1 MFKKFSIML
10 VIVAMALQMVP
21 YTGTSEVSASTGNFS
36 FNGISTNQ
44 SSPTIVTEERVT
56 LTGSISNVDPNSIT
70 YDVIQLINGE
80 KAASRENLTSNVYVN
95 GFNIQVFNVQL
106 FPGINQITFKGNQ
119 GGGQVS
125 SSFYIDFRNGPVFSD
140 LVASLYGNNFPLNE
154 TGTTVVH
161 STQTNGLNQADI
173 SITGKAMNAQQV
185 TVIVNG
191 SSKTYSVNT
200 SNGYTFA
207 ASPITLRQGK
217 NLVTIRVFNSTQTV
231 ETTREIAFY
240 NGNVTFFDVNISE
253 DGTTNSE
260 ALEYSPTLLVTDIS
274 KVKVTGKVIVP
285 SGRRDTNNDNVL
297 DPVPFPTITDG
308 IDIRYDLSPK
318 PGTTHTYAGTFKSS
332 NLPTGN
338 PQATDT
344 FFVYEF
350 TKSLGAADI
359 TEPLTYNK
367 LYSLSLQAP
376 NEAKMAL
383 FEGVSGLSFTL
394 KAANA
399 PYIHQINYLQ
409 GYKAGGTFNGL
420 SAAPLNGSNQF
431 GMPIA
436 IEVLVGNPGDTSGTN
451 RPTVSVDEITNISG
465 LTRRST
471 DTTKTYEIILE
482 DGASGLV
489 SRTINGTP
497 RTFYRA
503 ILIAKKL
510 PFEGTQ
516 TLNFSLNG
524 TIGAGTATT
533 TLLFGPFVAFNK
545 VFDLMNLSVDT
556 TVVEGTRMTTIM
568 TQLDS
573 FAGRLENVN
582 DISEIRYVAENGKAQ
597 TVFLYINNTLVPLVQ
612 GKMVQGQ
619 PTAENTTKQDFL
631 VPAAAQK
638 TAFDALFNGE
648 NEIRFV
654 FQGAKSSYEKKLKLY
669 LVPNNLPEIPAKDTM
684 GVFPYSPNLTDPT
697 PNDPEFPQS
706 GSIYTTKRET
716 MNLFGTFDFIDLGT
730 GKSSVEGKL
739 NGMDTA
745 SKEKYI
751 LEIVSTSKGGNFKW
765 DLTKRLEV
773 FHSTD
778 TTVPPFV
785 LNVSNDVPGLRVRY
799 DMKDQTFSFIL
810 PDQKLNADG
819 SSSVYN
825 IYVYNSGKTGPRA
838 SYRIEVDPIAL
849 PYELVRP
856 LAGKR
861 IVNKNFV
868 EVIISASG
876 AESVEVNKLKAE
888 QVNNLDI
895 DGDTVPD
902 YPKAFRVTVDKLKVG
917 TNKIS
922 FTITSGTDKVTD
934 SFEVVYAPTSIPG
947 AQFLEPM
954 KNSHKVFD
962 GAVNLTFAKGTTLVR
977 RDYNVP
983 QEFKNQVYT
992 NHKILFGIANGEDGV
1007 VDRHEFETLPANFD
1021 AIQQGFGTRF
1031 RVSYP
1036 TRFTKASNVY
1046 WIDAGLA
1053 DDISG
1058 LSRGTY
1064 DPLTYG
1070 VDPYQFPGATGPK
1083 GTKIPT
1089 YDDRPDE
1096 RELVTSKTGKLTLS
1110 FDPKMRE
1117 GINTLITVFRYD
1129 VKNKVWENMGGVVD
1143 SKKNTITV
1151 PFDQFGYYVV
1161 GKMVYSFS
1169 DITSHPYARNYMEA
1183 MYSKGVM
1190 NSAGFDEFGG
1200 NMYITRGEFARMVVK
1215 ALELPLDYELSK
1227 PHFDDVPGIINPDA
1241 LWDFRYVETAARKGI
1256 IRGTQ
1261 PRTFEPSN
1269 TLTRAEG
1276 AVIIARALQMKL
1288 ETDPKKIDAALSKA
1302 FKDHASVSYYAKS
1315 SVAAIAKKGYI
1326 QGSPVDAKDPKK
1338 GYVFEPNSNLLR
1350 SDAAIIVSKM
1360 MKDLKKLPAIN

>member
-1 MFKKFSIML
+1 MLKKFSIML

-21 YTGTSEVSASTGNFS
+21 YTGTSEVSANTGNFS

-44 SSPTIVTEERVT
+44 SSPTTVTEERIT
-56 LTGSISNVDPNSIT
+56 LTGSISNVDPSSIT

-106 FPGINQITFKGNQ
+106 FPGLNQITFKGNQ

-125 SSFYIDFRNGPVFSD
+125 SSFFIDFRNGPVFSD

-161 STQTNGLNQADI
+161 STQTNGLSQADI

-260 ALEYSPTLLVTDIS
+260 ALEYSPTLLVTDID

-297 DPVPFPTITDG
+297 DPVPFPTITNG
-308 IDIRYDLSPK
+308 IDIKYDLSPK
-318 PGTTHTYAGTFKSS
+318 PGTAHTYAGTFKSS

-367 LYSLSLQAP
+367 LYSLSLEAP

-399 PYIHQINYLQ
+399 PYIHEINYLQ
-409 GYKAGGTFNGL
+409 GYKDGGTFNGL

-436 IEVLVGNPGDTSGTN
+436 IEVLVGNPGTTA
-451 RPTVSVDEITNISG
+451 PTVAVDEIKNING
-465 LTRRST
+465 NPGTDYEVTL
-471 DTTKTYEIILE
+471 DTT
-482 DGASGLV
+482 ASGYV
-489 SRTINGTP
+489 SRTVNGTP

-503 ILIAKKL
+503 ILVAKKL

-516 TLNFSLNG
+516 TLSFSLGGVN
-524 TIGAGTATT
+524 GAGTATT

-545 VFDLMNLSVDT
+545 LFDTMNLSVDT
-556 TVVEGTRMTTIM
+556 TEVDGARMSSVMTR
-568 TQLDS
+568 LDS
-573 FAGRLENVN
+573 LAGRLENIN
-582 DISEIRYVAENGKAQ
+582 DISEIRYAAENGRAQ
-597 TVFLYINNTLVPLVQ
+597 TVFLYVNNTLVPLVQ
-612 GKMVQGQ
+612 GKMVQGN
-619 PTAENTTKQDFL
+619 PTTQNTTKQDFL
-631 VPAAAQK
+631 VPSVAHK

-648 NEIRFV
+648 NEIRIV

-669 LVPNNLPEIPAKDTM
+669 LIPNNLPEIPAKDSL
-684 GVFPYSPNLTDPT
+684 GVFPYSTNLNTPT

-706 GSIYTTKRET
+706 GSIYTTKRES
-716 MNLFGTFDFIDLGT
+716 MHLFGTFDFIDLGQVASAVKT
-730 GKSSVEGKL
+730 KVEST
-739 NGMDTA
+739 TA
-745 SKEKYI
+745 LSRANYI
-751 LEIVSTSKGGNFKW
+751 LRIESTNAGGNLEW
-765 DLTKRLEV
+765 DLSKRLEIYDSGQPTGNATIDV
-773 FHSTD
+773 ANTAN
-778 TTVPPFV
+778 
-785 LNVSNDVPGLRVRY
+785 NVGGLVVRY
-799 DMKDQTFSFIL
+799 DLKTQQFSFIL
-810 PDQKLNADG
+810 QDQKLNADG

-825 IYVYNSGKTGPRA
+825 IYVYNSGKAGPRA

-895 DGDTVPD
+895 DGDAVPD
-902 YPKAFRVTVDKLKVG
+902 YTKAFRVTVDKLKVG

-934 SFEVVYAPTSIPG
+934 SFEVVYAPTNIPG
-947 AQFLEPM
+947 AQYLEAM

-983 QEFKNQVYT
+983 AEFKNQVYT

-1110 FDPKMRE
+1110 FDPSMRE
-1117 GINTLITVFRYD
+1117 GINTMITVFRYD

-1143 SKKNTITV
+1143 AKKNTITV

-1161 GKMVYSFS
+1161 GKMVYSFT

-1190 NSAGFDEFGG
+1190 NSAGFDEFGA
-1200 NMYITRGEFARMVVK
+1200 NMYITRGEFARMVVQ
-1215 ALELPLDYELSK
+1215 ALDLPLDYELSK

-1261 PRTFEPSN
+1261 PRTFEPGN

-1276 AVIIARALQMKL
+1276 AVIIARALEMKL

-1302 FKDHASVSYYAKS
+1302 FKDHASVGYYAKS